1 MTRAISRALALDA
14 NKKKLGRPALV
25 PIGTLGGVLRL
36 LRRSTGSTD
45 DIPRTPTFPR
55 QIGRRI
61 DSPGDGLLRRSR
73 VDAAPDLTGPNSV
86 FVREINAR
94 LASVDAYQKSPLFAP
109 EKAKVSRFCVML
121 MRRCA
126 FKKYFGDKSVSSAQT
141 RLEAKSADPLL

>member
-45 DIPRTPTFPR
+45 DIPRTPSFARATFPR

-94 LASVDAYQKSPLFAP
+94 LASVDAYQSPLFAP
-109 EKAKVSRFCVML
+109 EKAKVSRFCVI
-121 MRRCA
+121 C
-126 FKKYFGDKSVSSAQT
+126 
-141 RLEAKSADPLL
+141 

>member
-1 MTRAISRALALDA
+1 MTGAISRALALDA

-25 PIGTLGGVLRL
+25 PIGTSGGVLRL

-45 DIPRTPTFPR
+45 DIPRTFPR

-109 EKAKVSRFCVML
+109 EKAKVSRFCVQ
-121 MRRCA
+121 A
-126 FKKYFGDKSVSSAQT
+126 SA
-141 RLEAKSADPLL
+141 